1 MADNSGNFWG
11 GFLFGAVVG
20 GAVGALIA
28 IKLTEPENDEII
40 EGQSEGDRLIDKPQP
55 SNELARR
62 NLEKKIAQLNAAIDS
77 VSQELTTAEGRNKN
91 DQKNFQNSRRQTSL
105 DTLQANNS
113 DDK

>member
-20 GAVGALIA
+20 GAVGALVA
-28 IKLTEPENDEII
+28 IKLSEPDDEGI
-40 EGQSEGDRLIDKPQP
+40 DRQFDADPHLDRTQP
-55 SNELARR
+55 SNEFARR

-77 VSQELTTAEGRNKN
+77 VSQELAVAENKN
-91 DQKNFQNSRRQTSL
+91 GMKQVPVESTRELNRNL
-105 DTLQANNS
+105 N